1 MTSVPEGEREQRIW
15 LSERG
20 TPTQV
25 LQRVPVR
32 PGDTVLDFGCGAGAY
47 ALPAAALV
55 GPAGVVHALDCDA
68 GRLDQLRAA
77 IAEAAMSAITVI
89 VGDGGT
95 SIALGDGSCDV
106 ALLYDVLQKIDDR
119 ESLFLE
125 LRRVLRPGGVLSIYP
140 MHLDAGQVR
149 AAVEAVGFRLRDD
162 FAGLVLNFVRE

>member
-32 PGDTVLDFGCGAGAY
+32 PGDTVLDFGCGTGTY
-47 ALPAAALV
+47 AIPAAKLV

-68 GRLDQLRAA
+68 GTLDQLRAA
-77 IAEAAMSAITVI
+77 ATETGAVGAVL
-89 VGDGGT
+89 GDGGT
-95 SIALGDGSCDV
+95 SIPLPDGCCDV
-106 ALLYDVLQKIDDR
+106 ALAYDVMHSIDDR
-119 ESLFLE
+119 ESLLLE

-140 MHLDAGQVR
+140 MHLDAGEIR
-149 AAVEAVGFRLRDD
+149 AAVEAVGFDFRDD
-162 FAGLVLNFVRE
+162 FAGLVLNFVKE

>member
-1 MTSVPEGEREQRIW
+1 MTSVPEGEQRIW

-32 PGDTVLDFGCGAGAY
+32 PGDTVLDFGCGTGAY
-47 ALPAAALV
+47 AIPAAKLV

-68 GRLDQLRAA
+68 GKLAELRAA
-77 IAEAAMSAITVI
+77 IAEGAMGAITVI

-119 ESLFLE
+119 DGLLDE
-125 LRRVLRPGGVLSIYP
+125 LRRVLRPGGVLSVYP
-140 MHLDAGQVR
+140 MHLDAGEIR
-149 AAVEAVGFRLRDD
+149 AAVEAAGFDFRDD
-162 FAGLVLNFVRE
+162 FAGLVLNFVKE